1 MPIPSRAEL
10 LQWARAYVD
19 LWNAGDKE
27 AWIAN
32 WKQVAPG
39 DLVMVDPVGTPARS
53 GFDGCCA
60 DPYDLFQPSTEFYV
74 DPETLFVCGNE
85 VAWVM
90 TNIFR
95 KDGEEKRMKSIE
107 TYRFGDDGSVEIRTH
122 YDVPAASDEV
132 AGDLFAEYLP
142 EASQR

>member
-1 MPIPSRAEL
+1 MAIPTRGEL
-10 LQWARAYVD
+10 EAWADGYVEH
-19 LWNAGDKE
+19 WNSGDKQ

-32 WKQVAPG
+32 WKKVAPG
-39 DLVMVDPVGTPARS
+39 DLVMLDPVGTPPKS

-74 DPETLFVCGNE
+74 DPETRWVCGNE

-95 KDGEEKRMKSIE
+95 KDGQEQRMKSIE
-107 TYRFGDDGSVEIRTH
+107 VYRFGEDGSVEIRTH
-122 YDVPAASDEV
+122 YDVPESSDPV
-132 AGDLFAEYLP
+132 AGGLFSEYLP
-142 EASQR
+142 GEK